1 MHAMEARVI
10 PLQEQLRSHPK
21 KVTKYPG
28 QLTEREVAVLQLIA
42 AGKTNRE
49 ISEQL
54 CISLRTVATHV
65 THIFNKIVA
74 ANRAEAAAYAIRHGL
89 A

>member
-1 MHAMEARVI
+1 MT
-10 PLQEQLRSHPK
+10 LQEQLQPRPK
-21 KVTKYPG
+21 RVATYPEH
-28 QLTEREVAVLQLIA
+28 LTEREVAVLRLIA

-65 THIFNKIVA
+65 THIFNKIVVV
-74 ANRAEAAAYAIRHGL
+74 NRAEAAAYAIRHGL

>member
-1 MHAMEARVI
+1 MRALAARI
-10 PLQEQLRSHPK
+10 MTLQEQLQPRLK
-21 KVTKYPG
+21 TVAKYPEH
-28 QLTEREVAVLQLIA
+28 LTAREVAVLRLIA

-65 THIFNKIVA
+65 THIFNKIVVV
-74 ANRAEAAAYAIRHGL
+74 NRAEAAAYAIRHGL